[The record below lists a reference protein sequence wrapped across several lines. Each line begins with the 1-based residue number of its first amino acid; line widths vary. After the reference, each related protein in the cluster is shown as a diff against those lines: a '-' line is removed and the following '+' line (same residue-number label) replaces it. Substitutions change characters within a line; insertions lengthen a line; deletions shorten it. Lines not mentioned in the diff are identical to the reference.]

1 MEKEYAFLHGGGSM
15 GALIRSKDWS
25 QTLLGDISEWPQ
37 SLRSA
42 VSICLGASFPVCIY
56 WGEELSL
63 IYNDAWSIIPAQKH
77 PWALGR
83 TAKEVWPELWPRIG
97 PMFQSVLRDGV
108 STNSKS
114 ELLFMERADYMEETY
129 YDYNFSPIRGEDG
142 KVAGVFN
149 AGLETTAHI
158 LSERRTALLH
168 NLFNSVYMENS
179 EAVVFSKAGDE
190 LEKLPHDIPC
200 FVLFTNQSNMFV
212 PAVGHGIEIFQD
224 DELRLLFEEAA
235 AKGDATLVD
244 VSESACVER
253 NSKEWPQ
260 TCRKA
265 MLLPLKLSS
274 GDICGFFLAG
284 ISPHR
289 PFDSDYQF
297 FFQTIAAHISS
308 AITNVRAQ
316 KERAHSVRQL
326 RNLFV
331 QAPVAIA
338 LLRGPEFIVDVANE
352 CVLEIWGRT
361 ADIVGFPLFDV
372 LPEVVGTPIEG
383 ILKEVYSTGKRFSAG
398 EYQIKLIRNGHLE
411 NLFVNFV
418 YEPLIDSNGL
428 VDGIITV
435 AHEITD
441 LVTARKQAQ
450 NNAEYLAELMQQK
463 DEFLSIASHE
473 LKTPVTSVKAYI
485 QLCQRVLN
493 SQEKALVFVN
503 KASDQVN
510 RLEKLIS
517 DLLDVS
523 KINAGKMVYN
533 LEPFDFNLLLEESVE
548 SVQHTSPKHQIII
561 ENSEDAIVNGD
572 RLRIEQVINNFLTN
586 AVKYSPNSDRVI
598 IRSEVRQN
606 NVIVS
611 VQDFGIGI
619 EREHINKLFDRFY
632 RVENTAMKYQGLGL
646 GLYISS
652 EILKRHNG
660 SFWIESEPG
669 KGSVFYFR
677 LPVNMPGYDMP
688 TVMDD
693 GMCYKD
699 GQINI
704 RYNSRKS
711 RVDVEWTGFQDL
723 ESVKHG
729 CMVVFRFLKANNC
742 SSILNDNR
750 LVEGNW
756 SEASDWLAFEWFPAM
771 EAVGLKYL
779 AWILSPSTFSELA
792 ARKSIEMVN
801 GSFTAEFFTD
811 ISEAEQWLDRFRD

>member
-1 MEKEYAFLHGGGSM
+1 MGEEYSFLRGGGSM
-15 GALIRSKDWS
+15 GGLIRNKDWS
-25 QTLLGDISEWPQ
+25 ETSLGDISIWPQ

-63 IYNDAWSIIPAQKH
+63 IYNDAWSVIPAQKH

-97 PMFQSVLRDGV
+97 AMFQSVLRDGV
-108 STNSKS
+108 STHSKS
-114 ELLFMERADYMEETY
+114 ELLFMERADYVEETY
-129 YDYNFSPIRGEDG
+129 YDYDFSPIRGEDG
-142 KVAGVFN
+142 NVAGVFN

-168 NLFNSVYMENS
+168 NLFNSVYIENS
-179 EAVVFSKAGDE
+179 EESVFSKAGNE
-190 LEKLPHDIPC
+190 IKKLPHDIPC
-200 FVLFTNQSNMFV
+200 FILFAKQGDMPV
-212 PAVGHGIEIFQD
+212 PAVWHGVEVAGD
-224 DELRLLFEEAA
+224 NMVLPFEEVV
-235 AKGDATLVD
+235 AKGDAPLVD
-244 VSESACVER
+244 MRQIMSIERSEKVWPLAC
-253 NSKEWPQ
+253 SKA
-260 TCRKA
+260 K
-265 MLLPLKLSS
+265 LLPLKLSS
-274 GDICGFFLAG
+274 GEICGFFLAG
-284 ISPHR
+284 ISPNR
-289 PFDSDYQF
+289 PFDNDYQVF
-297 FFQTIAAHISS
+297 LQTIAAHISS

-326 RNLFV
+326 RSLFV
-331 QAPVAIA
+331 HAPVAIA
-338 LLRGPEFIVDVANE
+338 LLRGPDFIVEVANE
-352 CVLEIWGRT
+352 RVLEIWGRT
-361 ADIVGFPLFDV
+361 ADIVGFPLFEV
-372 LPEVVGTPIEG
+372 LPEVVGTPIEE
-383 ILKEVYSTGKRFSAG
+383 ILKEVYSTGRRFSAG
-398 EYQIKLIRNGHLE
+398 EYQVDLIRNGHLE

-418 YEPLIDSNGL
+418 YEPLVNSNGL
-428 VDGIITV
+428 VEGIITV

-450 NNAEYLAELMQQK
+450 NNAEYLAELMKQK

-493 SQEKALVFVN
+493 SQERALVFVN

-533 LEPFDFNLLLEESVE
+533 LEPFDFNLLLKESIE
-548 SVQHTSPKHQIII
+548 SVQHTSPKHHIIL
-561 ENSEDAIVNGD
+561 ESSEDAVVSGD

-669 KGSVFYFR
+669 KGSIFYFR
-677 LPVNMPGYDMP
+677 IPVNMPGEEVPQVIDN
-688 TVMDD
+688 
-693 GMCYKD
+693 GMYYKD
-699 GQINI
+699 PQLNI
-704 RYNSRKS
+704 RYNREKS
-711 RVDVEWTGFQDL
+711 RVEVEWTGFQDL

-729 CMVVFRFLKANNC
+729 CMVILRFLKANNC
-742 SSILNDNR
+742 SSVLNDNR

-756 SEASDWLAFEWFPAM
+756 SEASDWLAFEWFPTM
-771 EAVGLKYL
+771 EAAGLKFL
-779 AWILSPSTFSELA
+779 AWILSSSTFSELA

-801 GSFTAEFFTD
+801 GNFTTEFFTD
-811 ISEAEQWLDRFRD
+811 ISEAEQWLDRLSD